1 MGNKPHHS
9 GHYGGGRDLSKG
21 KTPQDADIKVM
32 PIINRASSYKMGMSM
47 RGPLD
52 KNIKVNSWEEEDVKR
67 GKKQM
72 AEGHKG
78 HAEALFD
85 DAHGSWNWSKSH
97 HSTGAEP
104 KMTGPLNQTQQSG
117 FRAMTKEEIAK
128 LKGEE
133 VAKQGASEA
142 LAESTNQL
150 KTNMEKKITKKKS
163 KKA

>member
-32 PIINRASSYKMGMSM
+32 PIINRAGSYKMGMSM

-52 KNIKVNSWEEEDVKR
+52 KHGKKHDGPSAYGKMHKGPSKHGHHMVNSWEEEDVKR

-72 AEGHKG
+72 AEGHKD

-85 DAHGSWNWSKSH
+85 DAHGSYNW
-97 HSTGAEP
+97 
-104 KMTGPLNQTQQSG
+104 
-117 FRAMTKEEIAK
+117 
-128 LKGEE
+128 KGGN
-133 VAKQGASEA
+133 KGSEA
-142 LAESTNQL
+142 
-150 KTNMEKKITKKKS
+150 
-163 KKA
+163 

>member
-9 GHYGGGRDLSKG
+9 GHYGGGVDLSKG
-21 KTPQDADIKVM
+21 KTPHDSLMKYM
-32 PIINRASSYKMGMSM
+32 PIDDKGSSILNVGKPYDMGMSM

-52 KNIKVNSWEEEDVKR
+52 KHGKVFTNSWEEEDVKR
-67 GKKQM
+67 GRKEM

-97 HSTGAEP
+97 HSTGAE
-104 KMTGPLNQTQQSG
+104 MRGPLNGNLVS
-117 FRAMTKEEIAK
+117 MKNEE
-128 LKGEE
+128 
-133 VAKQGASEA
+133 
-142 LAESTNQL
+142 L
-150 KTNMEKKITKKKS
+150 KTKMERRITQKKP

>member
-32 PIINRASSYKMGMSM
+32 PIINRAGSYKMGMSM

-52 KNIKVNSWEEEDVKR
+52 KHVKVNSWEEEDVKR
-67 GKKQM
+67 GRKQM

-97 HSTGAEP
+97 HSTGAE
-104 KMTGPLNQTQQSG
+104 MRGPLNQEDPKKS
-117 FRAMTKEEIAK
+117 K
-128 LKGEE
+128 
-133 VAKQGASEA
+133 
-142 LAESTNQL
+142 
-150 KTNMEKKITKKKS
+150 MEKKVRCKPGFKMHNGECVPVGTKVSGWGPTKEVK
-163 KKA
+163 

>member
-9 GHYGGGRDLSKG
+9 GHYGGGVDLSKG
-21 KTPQDADIKVM
+21 KTPHDSLMKYM
-32 PIINRASSYKMGMSM
+32 PIDDKGSSILNVGKPYDMGMSM

-52 KNIKVNSWEEEDVKR
+52 KHGKVFTNSWEEEDVKR
-67 GKKQM
+67 GRKEM

-97 HSTGAEP
+97 HSTGAE
-104 KMTGPLNQTQQSG
+104 MRGPLNRNLVS
-117 FRAMTKEEIAK
+117 MKNEE
-128 LKGEE
+128 
-133 VAKQGASEA
+133 
-142 LAESTNQL
+142 L
-150 KTNMEKKITKKKS
+150 KTKMERRITQKKP